1 MTMPE
6 TFEIGTNHHAYT
18 HQQRIF
24 RETKSSNTCHVL
36 QATYSTIPSSCN
48 PLLAI
53 HILFYMFLIG
63 HEYHVLTCD
72 SIVRPMQT
80 RVSKVGV
87 QAMCE
92 RCPRSTHML
101 SKAGIGRPWTVR
113 FTEHVAHLCCASVSA
128 LMRVRGYELMG
139 RLTSEL

>member
-1 MTMPE
+1 MSRSKLHYIRISTNVKAFLLC
-6 TFEIGTNHHAYT
+6 TFQYSEGRKVPSVAARNYRQAQTPALSPVQPWILCSVQSANPCLRYT
-18 HQQRIF
+18 
-24 RETKSSNTCHVL
+24 SS
-36 QATYSTIPSSCN
+36 
-48 PLLAI
+48 
-53 HILFYMFLIG
+53 
-63 HEYHVLTCD
+63 

-80 RVSKVGV
+80 RVCKVGI

-92 RCPRSTHML
+92 RYPRSTHML

-113 FTEHVAHLCCASVSA
+113 FTEHVAHLYCASVSA